1 MGASKE
7 PSMVPEIDQ
16 PVYERALD
24 LIVEGYVVAL
34 VPVETVDGDTGVF
47 LQAIPMGQN
56 AMLEK
61 NSLSPSKGRRT
72 AAIIFACM
80 DAHKKLPSGYWP
92 A

>member
-1 MGASKE
+1 
-7 PSMVPEIDQ
+7 MVPEIEQ

-24 LIVEGYVVAL
+24 LIVQGFVVAL
-34 VPVETVDGDTGVF
+34 IPVETVEGNTGVF

-56 AMLEK
+56 PMLEK
-61 NSLSPSKGRRT
+61 NSLSSSVGRRK
-72 AAIIFACM
+72 AAIMFACI